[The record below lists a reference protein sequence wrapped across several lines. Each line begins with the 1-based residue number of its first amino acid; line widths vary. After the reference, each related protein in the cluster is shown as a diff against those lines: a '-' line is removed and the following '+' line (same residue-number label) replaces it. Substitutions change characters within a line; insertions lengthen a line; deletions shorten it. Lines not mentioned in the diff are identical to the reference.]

1 MVLSC
6 SFIHILLRKNILSVY
21 FDSDTFR
28 ILLLFLMIRLSSS
41 DIIVFLFLKKQC
53 HSIYYIFKYVYLTI
67 DYTITVYLVLFS
79 WRMTCN
85 PLQYSCLDNP
95 HGQRSLAHGPQ
106 DHKRVGCLAC
116 MQAVLVQVLKTD
128 SRRRQNPNSW
138 KFTFQRKNRDINMI
152 NT

>member
-21 FDSDTFR
+21 LDSDTFR
-28 ILLLFLMIRLSSS
+28 IILLFLMIRLSSS
-41 DIIVFLFLKKQC
+41 NIIVFLFLKKQC

-95 HGQRSLAHGPQ
+95 HGQRSLAGRGPQ
-106 DHKRVGCLAC
+106 DPKRVRRLAC
-116 MQAVLVQVLKTD
+116 IQAVLVQVLKIDGKDAKTPTLG
-128 SRRRQNPNSW
+128 SLHFRER
-138 KFTFQRKNRDINMI
+138 IGI
-152 NT
+152 